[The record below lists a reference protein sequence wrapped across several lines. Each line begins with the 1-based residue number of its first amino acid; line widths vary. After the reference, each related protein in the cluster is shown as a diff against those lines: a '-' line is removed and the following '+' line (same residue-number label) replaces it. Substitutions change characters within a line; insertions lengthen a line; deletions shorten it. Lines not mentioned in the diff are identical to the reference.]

1 MGETVK
7 WGIFFIMAFASLSI
21 LFGFVKAGL
30 QQRKINKEAAKNAP
44 EQVPAKAGKAGASKA
59 GEQGAK
65 EKEKKEKKPKKK
77 EVKKPKRLGPEAA
90 DEAGAAVKDAA
101 DENAAGAKDPAAA
114 ASNGADAPDE
124 K

>member
-44 EQVPAKAGKAGASKA
+44 EQVPAKAGKG

>member
-44 EQVPAKAGKAGASKA
+44 EQVPAKAGKG

-65 EKEKKEKKPKKK
+65 EKEKKEKKKPKKK

-90 DEAGAAVKDAA
+90 DEAGAAVKDA
-101 DENAAGAKDPAAA
+101 P
-114 ASNGADAPDE
+114 DAPDVPCKE
-124 K
+124 NAISDEL